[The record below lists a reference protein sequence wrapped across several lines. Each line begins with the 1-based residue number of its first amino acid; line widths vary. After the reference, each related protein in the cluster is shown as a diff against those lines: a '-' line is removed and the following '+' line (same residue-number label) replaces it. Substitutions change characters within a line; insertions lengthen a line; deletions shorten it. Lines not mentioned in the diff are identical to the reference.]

1 MNCPECGH
9 EVPDGGAFCGDCGA
23 RVEARPAGFVRQ
35 TKPDVQTMLSRAN
48 LHDGGARARI
58 SKRRSSDSAQQR
70 RGQSGSGAGRSGGGA
85 WRHATT
91 GRVTPGR
98 AGRSERGFPEH
109 ANRRAQHDSCCCC
122 NPRGRTALIHA
133 GSTNVHQSLGSSEYS
148 KCDCQYRNDQS
159 KKRGVVGEYSHGWS
173 RRALSRHE
181 PLA

>member
-1 MNCPECGH
+1 MVTCPCELVSRPGL
-9 EVPDGGAFCGDCGA
+9 DRLGAASA
-23 RVEARPAGFVRQ
+23 RTGWQYGRRNSRFETRPAGL
-35 TKPDVQTMLSRAN
+35 LSRAN
-48 LHDGGARARI
+48 LHDRGARAPI
-58 SKRRSSDSAQQR
+58 SKRRSSNSTQQR

-122 NPRGRTALIHA
+122 NPRRRTALIHA